1 MESCIRNGNSIKEIL
16 FYQIKSDDLAGAH
29 AMETVLKGLS
39 FRGNVIFADTESGL
53 LQNATMHSLVV
64 SPLSSRG
71 RLGNLM
77 FHHGIA
83 HYISLRDFLITGPRM
98 VLAGEDNVIPKEKV
112 ILAFL
117 PLHIE
122 NLIHSILYRLGYRI
136 SLAHSAAMLTKL
148 LESKPCCMILDSD
161 ISYFQSKI
169 RIKRESMFREIR
181 KSMDDNPDLSII
193 LLKDFDQGS
202 LFEDMQSSIRQI
214 SNILLSPQEFLLFLL
229 KFISAFS
236 YDLNTFL
243 YQKIIN
249 NNPYLPENKPFNVK
263 SIGVNFKNM
272 KETFYKMADGGVVK
286 RMQKNHEY
294 IKSMEKNAIFL
305 QPFLWLQNH
314 LLHTEANA
322 SRESFA
328 FISSI
333 PELPAGNSTEK
344 EEPFHKKK
352 DAPQDNGSIFSPPPS
367 PME

>member
-1 MESCIRNGNSIKEIL
+1 MESCIHNGNSIKEIL
-16 FYQIKSDDLAGAH
+16 FYQLKPDNLAGAR
-29 AMETVLKGLS
+29 AMETLLKELS

-83 HYISLRDFLITGPRM
+83 HYVSLRDFLIHGSQM
-98 VLAGEDNVIPKEKV
+98 VLAGEDNVIPKERV

-117 PLHIE
+117 PMHIE
-122 NLIHSILYRLGYRI
+122 NLIHSILYRLGYQV

-148 LESKPCCMILDSD
+148 LESRHCCMILDSD

-169 RIKRESMFREIR
+169 RAKRESMFREIR
-181 KSMDDNPDLSII
+181 KSMDNNPDFSII

-236 YDLNTFL
+236 YDLNTSL
-243 YQKIIN
+243 YQKNIN
-249 NNPYLPENKPFNVK
+249 SNPYLPENKPFNVK

-272 KETFYKMADGGVVK
+272 KETFYKMADGGVIE
-286 RMQKNHEY
+286 RMQKNREY
-294 IKSMEKNAIFL
+294 IHTLEKNAIFL
-305 QPFLWLQNH
+305 QPFLWLENY

-322 SRESFA
+322 SRESFT
-328 FISSI
+328 FISRP
-333 PELPAGNSTEK
+333 PEFSAGNSMEK
-344 EEPFHKKK
+344 VEPFHKKK
-352 DAPQDNGSIFSPPPS
+352 DVPQDNGSIFSLPPS
-367 PME
+367 SVE